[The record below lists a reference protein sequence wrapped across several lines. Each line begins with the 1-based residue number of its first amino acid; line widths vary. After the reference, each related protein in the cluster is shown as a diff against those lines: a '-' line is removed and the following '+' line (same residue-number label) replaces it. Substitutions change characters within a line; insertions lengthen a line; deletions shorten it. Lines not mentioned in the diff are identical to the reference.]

1 MEKETLKKIFYF
13 LEEKEN
19 QKAPF
24 MWKLINNEP
33 FTENKITIKEHL
45 RLSRTNITSLPKGLN
60 VLGYLACIDCKDLKS
75 IQEGLYVRE
84 DLYLGGC
91 INFESLP
98 NDSFVG
104 RDLHL
109 EYCKNLTSLPKGLKV
124 EGNLY
129 IDNTPLANKYT
140 NDEIRDMV
148 KPDGYIIGYI
158 YR

>member
-1 MEKETLKKIFYF
+1 MEKETLKRIFYF

-24 MWKLINNEP
+24 MWKLVNNEP

-45 RLSRTNITSLPKGLN
+45 RLSRTNITSLP
-60 VLGYLACIDCKDLKS
+60 
-75 IQEGLYVRE
+75 
-84 DLYLGGC
+84 
-91 INFESLP
+91 

-104 RDLHL
+104 GDLHL

-129 IDNTPLANKYT
+129 IDNTPIANKYS

-148 KPDGYIIGYI
+148 KPDGYILGQIN
-158 YR
+158 R

>member
-1 MEKETLKKIFYF
+1 MKKEIVKRIFEF
-13 LEEKEN
+13 LEDKGEHN
-19 QKAPF
+19 MPF
-24 MWKLINNEP
+24 NFKLLNNEP
-33 FTENKITIKEHL
+33 LTKRDLNVEGSLYLATK
-45 RLSRTNITSLPKGLN
+45 NITSLPKGLN
-60 VLGYLACIDCKDLKS
+60 VLGYLACIDCKNLKF

-104 RDLHL
+104 GDLHL

-129 IDNTPLANKYT
+129 IDNTPIANKYS

-148 KPDGYIIGYI
+148 KPDGYILGQI